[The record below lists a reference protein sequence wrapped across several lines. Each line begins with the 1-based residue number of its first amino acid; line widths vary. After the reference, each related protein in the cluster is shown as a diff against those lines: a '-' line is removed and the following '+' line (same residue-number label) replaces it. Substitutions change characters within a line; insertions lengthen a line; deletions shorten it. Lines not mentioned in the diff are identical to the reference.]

1 VFSELSLAAN
11 GGSTALLGPNGS
23 GKTTLL
29 GLGATVLKP
38 RHGRVSVDGLI
49 PDNRRNLRLYRANV
63 GWMPQTI
70 RAVPGLT
77 AREQVAYAGWLKGMN
92 RTDAWRE
99 ARQALGAVLL
109 GSLEGR
115 TAATLSGGELR
126 RVGLAQVLVHNP
138 RAALLDEP
146 TAGLDPAQRM
156 QFREILTRLAERT
169 ALLVSTHQTDDL
181 AAVFDKVAVLVAGR
195 ILFTGCVTEFLELGA
210 ESGVARGETAYMA
223 LLRRHS
229 R

>member
-1 VFSELSLAAN
+1 MGAADDPRRAWIDGERASGIRGMAEGYEPHGCLAGSSSSPW
-11 GGSTALLGPNGS
+11 GGPS
-23 GKTTLL
+23 GLA
-29 GLGATVLKP
+29 GGA
-38 RHGRVSVDGLI
+38 HSGH
-49 PDNRRNLRLYRANV
+49 AF
-63 GWMPQTI
+63 
-70 RAVPGLT
+70 
-77 AREQVAYAGWLKGMN
+77 
-92 RTDAWRE
+92 
-99 ARQALGAVLL
+99 
-109 GSLEGR
+109 
-115 TAATLSGGELR
+115 GGELR